1 MAALLSLIVL
11 NVIMAITTFATGAA
25 AVKFSIA
32 LSHMAKVSALSTG
45 ILIGTALGVILPE
58 GVLTLFEAQET
69 LSKLESFGFPPS
81 FVVGASLLL
90 GFIVLFVIEHA
101 LSIREATS
109 TLGSVDVYHQ
119 RRFQAVI
126 LSILRSALTMG
137 LIVHSF
143 VDGFALGA
151 SFLNQNETLQFLFFF
166 MIVIH
171 KIPTAFSLSVVLL
184 REGVSLSMCKFHNLA
199 FALTTPLSSVLTY
212 FLVYLFKID
221 SPFVLGVLLLVSAGT
236 FLFSVLHV
244 MKENVN
250 EGLPQPAIAS
260 VQQSSLDSPQ
270 DLETKTSN
278 ILFTIA
284 GMLVPLFFSLTG
296 AD

>member
-32 LSHMAKVSALSTG
+32 SSHMAKVSALSTG

-58 GVLTLFEAQET
+58 GVSTLFEAQET

-109 TLGSVDVYHQ
+109 PLGSVDVYHQ

-126 LSILRSALTMG
+126 SSILRSALTMG

-184 REGVSLSMCKFHNLA
+184 REGVSSSMCKFHNLA
-199 FALTTPLSSVLTY
+199 FALTTPLS
-212 FLVYLFKID
+212 
-221 SPFVLGVLLLVSAGT
+221 
-236 FLFSVLHV
+236 VLHV
-244 MKENVN
+244 MKENVI
-250 EGLPQPAIAS
+250 EGSPQPAIAS

-270 DLETKTSN
+270 DSETKTSN